1 MRGGRRYACA
11 RRAEVYA
18 AASPAGGAPSPPASS
33 PSHAAWASTPARRT
47 PPPWHQGQVTSCGLP
62 PRFEITCPVPRQGIH
77 ASASRF
83 AIGGEI
89 SVTGTETSAGR
100 EQPTARN
107 GARPALRG
115 VWRGGWV
122 AVALITLGAAAL
134 RLAHLGQVVSDPF
147 YDGAV
152 RSMTLSWH
160 NFFFGAVEPS
170 GAVSIDKPPVD
181 LWLQVASVELFGWSS
196 TALKLPQ
203 ALAGTAAVPLL
214 FAALRRLFGVRAGLA
229 AALALAVLPI
239 EVITARSDTMDALMM
254 ALTVLALLLTVRATD
269 SGRTGWLLGAAVA
282 LGLAFNVKLLESL
295 PALPALALLAWL
307 GMPGRRRR
315 RAVQLAL
322 AGVVYVA
329 VALSWL
335 TATLLF
341 PAPDRPYAYGSTNGS
356 AWNSAFVFNGLDRL
370 ENKAVEGPQP
380 GFIPGH
386 RYLERTQAERDAIP
400 IVPASATRLL
410 ARIGPLSG
418 ERLGLEVL
426 AGLLLGGALLLALL
440 WRPRAAREAQ
450 LPASGLDPPTATTDP
465 QAQRRR
471 LALAAGLM
479 LWLAIGIV
487 LFSHMARLHPRYT
500 EAFTPAV
507 AATLGIGVSWAT
519 ERRTPWR
526 LAALTGTLLAVT
538 VYAESLLFGATAL
551 WWIVAAGA
559 AGALALAWTPRLG
572 GVDRAATASSAPTP
586 DAPTPTLA
594 HAPAPAPA
602 GLRPTAVLVL
612 TLVCL
617 LAIPLWSSLRGVRE
631 NVSDTTR
638 LGALHSGELQP
649 LSAYLRAHQ
658 GSAYYEAAFDSGT
671 KMGELVVRDARP
683 ILVLSTL
690 EGRVFTSVA
699 RLRALIAAGKVRYAF
714 LDSLC
719 GPRSPPTDADCTAP
733 ARWVQ
738 AHATDVS
745 QQAHMPRRGMLWLL
759 PEAGPRPGRAAARAH
774 KVTSSGARRHV

>member
-1 MRGGRRYACA
+1 L
-11 RRAEVYA
+11 
-18 AASPAGGAPSPPASS
+18 S
-33 PSHAAWASTPARRT
+33 
-47 PPPWHQGQVTSCGLP
+47 
-62 PRFEITCPVPRQGIH
+62 PRFEITRPVPRQGIH

-89 SVTGTETSAGR
+89 SVTGAATSAGR
-100 EQPTARN
+100 DEPTAGRD
-107 GARPALRG
+107 AWRSLRD

-170 GAVSIDKPPVD
+170 GAVSIDKPPID

-254 ALTVLALLLTVRATD
+254 ALAVLALLLTVRATQ
-269 SGRTGWLLGAAVA
+269 SGRTVWLLGAAVA

-307 GMPGRRRR
+307 GLPGRRRR
-315 RAVQLAL
+315 RAAQLAL

-329 VALSWL
+329 VALAWL
-335 TATLLF
+335 TATLLY
-341 PAPDRPYAYGSTNGS
+341 PAHDRPYAYGSTNGS

-370 ENKAVEGPQP
+370 ENKALEGSQP

-386 RYLERTQAERDAIP
+386 HYPERTQAQRDAIP
-400 IVPASATRLL
+400 IVPPSATRLL

-426 AGLLLGGALLLALL
+426 AGLLLGGALLGALL
-440 WRPRAAREAQ
+440 WPPGAPREDPALDASGARCDPKHGSPAAQRDLGADPPAARHDLGADPAVAQRDPEA
-450 LPASGLDPPTATTDP
+450 DPPATTRP
-465 QAQRRR
+465 SRLARQQR
-471 LALAAGLM
+471 ALAAGLM
-479 LWLAIGIV
+479 LWLVIGV
-487 LFSHMARLHPRYT
+487 ALFSHMARLHPRYT

-507 AATLGIGVSWAT
+507 AATLGIGVAWAT
-519 ERRTPWR
+519 ARRTPWR
-526 LAALTGTLLAVT
+526 LAALTVTLLVVT
-538 VYAESLLFGATAL
+538 VYAESLLFGTTAL
-551 WWIVAAGA
+551 WWTVVAAA
-559 AGALALAWTPRLG
+559 AGALALAWMPLSGGPAPVAAGRSAPGLDPGGSGPGGPDPVVPGPGVPARL
-572 GVDRAATASSAPTP
+572 RATAA
-586 DAPTPTLA
+586 
-594 HAPAPAPA
+594 
-602 GLRPTAVLVL
+602 LVL
-612 TLVCL
+612 ALVGL
-617 LAIPLWSSLRGVRE
+617 FAIPLWSALRGVRE

-638 LGALHSGELQP
+638 LGALHAGELQP

-699 RLRALIAAGKVRYAF
+699 HLRALIAAGKVRYAF

-719 GPRSPPTDADCTAP
+719 GGQSPPTDADCTAP
-733 ARWVQ
+733 ARWIQ
-738 AHATDVS
+738 EHATDVS

-759 PEAGPRPGRAAARAH
+759 PGASPGPRTATTRRH
-774 KVTSSGARRHV
+774 RVTSSAARGHV